1 MNKRLTIRNRNKI
14 VGREFQVPGNSDKW
28 TIYAAVQEEDAYGF
42 RCEGHNGGVDICV
55 ELSRIGEPITEGGKI
70 IYVFPFRGGGSHSIT
85 ADWFADMDNAVSAI
99 AERVNYLNYI

>member
-14 VGREFQVPGNSDKW
+14 VGREFQVPGNPDKW

-42 RCEGHNGGVDICV
+42 VCEGPNSTVCV
-55 ELSRIGEPITEGGKI
+55 ELSRIGEPITDGEDSMI
-70 IYVFPFRGGGSHSIT
+70 TFPFRGGGNHSVT